1 MQKKI
6 KHIAFIPDGNRRWSK
21 LNNFSNEY
29 EGGINVIKK
38 IVKYFAKDNN
48 IEHLTFYALA
58 KNNIK
63 REFLPDYSFL
73 LNKMQEELNE
83 ITENN
88 YNLYFW
94 GNLKELSQPLQNKL
108 ININQKEKIF
118 EKTINFFV
126 NYSFKEE
133 FNLCIQGTEKELYEY
148 PSLHLPQINLLI
160 RTGGYHRLSDF
171 CASLLNYAQIVFCS
185 NLWPDFSIHQLNE
198 IIKDL
203 QPQNFGL

>member
-1 MQKKI
+1 MAMISSQSWQFTI
-6 KHIAFIPDGNRRWSK
+6 GIAVGALII
-21 LNNFSNEY
+21 
-29 EGGINVIKK
+29 GGITS
-38 IVKYFAKDNN
+38 A
-48 IEHLTFYALA
+48 
-58 KNNIK
+58 
-63 REFLPDYSFL
+63 
-73 LNKMQEELNE
+73 
-83 ITENN
+83 
-88 YNLYFW
+88 
-94 GNLKELSQPLQNKL
+94 
-108 ININQKEKIF
+108 KIF